1 MPSKT
6 KIIKKYAKVDG
17 LKVENSSRIP
27 INEKSWSAHLYRLF
41 REPKREPT
49 PQLFLVVKYL
59 SLLTASIIIIA
70 AFWAIVRY
78 IMKRSG
84 YLAPNQEISNIY
96 NPFQDEEYNRAAGIP
111 NPPLP
116 PAAPVQQQNP

>member
-1 MPSKT
+1 
-6 KIIKKYAKVDG
+6 
-17 LKVENSSRIP
+17 
-27 INEKSWSAHLYRLF
+27 
-41 REPKREPT
+41 
-49 PQLFLVVKYL
+49 LVVKYL

-96 NPFQDEEYNRAAGIP
+96 NPFQDEEVNRAAS
-111 NPPLP
+111 NPISLV
-116 PAAPVQQQNP
+116 PAAPIQQMPQRVTLNVNQAAR